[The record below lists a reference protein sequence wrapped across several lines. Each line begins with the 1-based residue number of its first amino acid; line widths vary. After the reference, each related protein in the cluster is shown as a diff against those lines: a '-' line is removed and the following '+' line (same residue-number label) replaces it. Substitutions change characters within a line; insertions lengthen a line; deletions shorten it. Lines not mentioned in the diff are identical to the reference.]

1 MGKFNE
7 ATITHRANLKSE
19 GKLCF
24 HPFIALEN
32 MRLCVH
38 HVILLQKSNV
48 ELGTSP
54 FSSNFK

>member
-19 GKLCF
+19 GKLWF

-32 MRLCVH
+32 MHIFVQ
-38 HVILLQKSNV
+38 HVILLQNSNT
-48 ELGTSP
+48 ELWTQS
-54 FSSNFK
+54 FFLKF